1 MIRRV
6 VTVGLAVAV
15 VGVAAGAQTSRPAS
29 PRGSAEVQIGGRDG
43 KWMEL
48 TYGRPLL
55 RGRTNVFGAG
65 AEYGQ
70 KLYAGAPVWR
80 AGADVSTRIKTETP
94 LNIGGKTVPPGEYSL
109 FVDLKEDN
117 WTLIVSSW
125 GAKATG
131 RDPNKD
137 ALWGAYEYTPAKDV
151 ARVAMKVEKIPM
163 SIEQLTWGFVDVTP
177 AGGRL
182 VLWWENIMASA
193 PFGVGQ

>member
-6 VTVGLAVAV
+6 VTIGLAVAV
-15 VGVAAGAQTSRPAS
+15 LGVAAGAQTSRPAS

-43 KWMEL
+43 KWIEL

-80 AGADVSTRIKTETP
+80 AGADVSTRIKTETL

-109 FVDLKEDN
+109 FVDLKENN

-151 ARVAMKVEKIPM
+151 ARVAMTVEKIPM

-182 VLWWENIMASA
+182 VLWWETTMASA

>member
-1 MIRRV
+1 MIGRV
-6 VTVGLAVAV
+6 LTIGLALAVAGV
-15 VGVAAGAQTSRPAS
+15 VAGAQTSRPAS

-43 KWMEL
+43 KWIEL

-55 RGRTNVFGAG
+55 RGRTNVFGSG

-125 GAKATG
+125 AAKPTG

-151 ARVAMKVEKIPM
+151 ARVAMTVEKIPM

-182 VLWWENIMASA
+182 VLWWENTMASA

>member
-1 MIRRV
+1 M
-6 VTVGLAVAV
+6 VGR
-15 VGVAAGAQTSRPAS
+15 SC
-29 PRGSAEVQIGGRDG
+29 
-43 KWMEL
+43 
-48 TYGRPLL
+48 
-55 RGRTNVFGAG
+55 GAG

-125 GAKATG
+125 AAKPTG

-182 VLWWENIMASA
+182 VLWWENTMASA

>member
-1 MIRRV
+1 MIGRV
-6 VTVGLAVAV
+6 LTIGLALAVAGV
-15 VGVAAGAQTSRPAS
+15 VAGAQTSRPAS

-43 KWMEL
+43 KWIEL

-109 FVDLKEDN
+109 FVDLKENN

-125 GAKATG
+125 AAKGTG

-182 VLWWENIMASA
+182 VLWWENTMASA

>member
-43 KWMEL
+43 KWIEL

>member
-6 VTVGLAVAV
+6 VTIGFAVAV
-15 VGVAAGAQTSRPAS
+15 VGVVAGAQTPRPAS
-29 PRGSAEVQIGGRDG
+29 PRGSAEVQIGGPEG
-43 KWMEL
+43 KWIEI

-80 AGADVSTRIKTETP
+80 AGADVSTRLKTELP
-94 LNIGGKTVPPGEYSL
+94 LNIGNQTVSPGEYSL
-109 FVDLKEDN
+109 FVDLKENN

-125 GAKATG
+125 AAKPTG
-131 RDPNKD
+131 RDPNKE
-137 ALWGAYEYTPAKDV
+137 ALWGAYDYTPAKDV
-151 ARVAMKVEKIPM
+151 ARVAMKVERIPI

-182 VLWWENIMASA
+182 VLWWENTMASA
-193 PFGVGQ
+193 PFTVGP

>member
-43 KWMEL
+43 KWIEL

-94 LNIGGKTVPPGEYSL
+94 LNIGGKTVPLGEYSL

>member
-6 VTVGLAVAV
+6 VSIGLAVAL

-43 KWMEL
+43 KWIEL

-182 VLWWENIMASA
+182 VLWWENTMASA
-193 PFGVGQ
+193 PFGVGP

>member
-1 MIRRV
+1 MLRRV
-6 VTVGLAVAV
+6 VTMGLAVAV
-15 VGVAAGAQTSRPAS
+15 VGVVAGAQISRPAS

-43 KWMEL
+43 KWIEM

-109 FVDLKEDN
+109 FVDLKENN
-117 WTLIVSSW
+117 WALIVSSW
-125 GAKATG
+125 AAKGTG

-182 VLWWENIMASA
+182 VLWWENTMASA